1 MTNQLTFQNTHFNVI
16 ERNNKLFISAVEL
29 ASALGYKNS
38 NSISRIYARNK
49 DEFSNAMTE
58 EVKLT
63 LSGNLTKSVRIFS
76 LRGAHLIAMFSR
88 STIGKEFRKWVL
100 DVLDKETSPQKNDYL
115 QPHPK
120 RRTRILTMLEMDSVV
135 SVTPVPDDAM
145 VFAPSDIP
153 SIVREPGFFKV
164 KDLLEIANAVN
175 EQLRLICK

>member
-1 MTNQLTFQNTHFNVI
+1 MIFPET
-16 ERNNKLFISAVEL
+16 
-29 ASALGYKNS
+29 
-38 NSISRIYARNK
+38 
-49 DEFSNAMTE
+49 
-58 EVKLT
+58 VKLT
-63 LSGNLTKSVRIFS
+63 DPRGVEQNARIFS
-76 LRGAHLIAMFSR
+76 LRGAHLLAMFSR
-88 STIGKEFRKWVL
+88 TNKAKEFRKWVL

>member
-1 MTNQLTFQNTHFNVI
+1 M
-16 ERNNKLFISAVEL
+16 SG
-29 ASALGYKNS
+29 S
-38 NSISRIYARNK
+38 
-49 DEFSNAMTE
+49 
-58 EVKLT
+58 VKLT
-63 LSGNLTKSVRIFS
+63 DPRGVEQNARIFS
-76 LRGAHLIAMFSR
+76 LRGAHLLAMFSR
-88 STIGKEFRKWVL
+88 TNKAKEFRKWVL

-115 QPHPK
+115 QSHPK